1 MIYKL
6 FKNPL
11 LWIFLLA
18 LFLRL
23 YKLAEFPV
31 GLHVDEIK
39 AGWNALSIIE
49 TGRDDHGGL
58 LSLYYDS
65 FGDYRPTGIL
75 YITIPSV
82 LLFGRD
88 EFAIRFPSAL
98 FGALS
103 VIPIYLITNILTKKK
118 KVVWNFEFGH
128 FAAFLMAANLWHI
141 ETSRATSEVVIS
153 TFFALCSIYYLI
165 IYIQAGKARSVIF
178 SLGTLIISYL
188 LYHSIRV
195 LMPFFFLTVVFF
207 YRQEIQKKITKKLV
221 ILALIFTFLLSL
233 FLGIGKESRQ
243 RLSQVS
249 VLKDVDIG
257 YEIERLAKE
266 NIGRNYPTRV
276 YDNKYFVY
284 LKHIFFEYS
293 RYFDANFLIG
303 SGAKPYRYSTPGA
316 GLLTYFELLVFAFGI
331 VQIIRKKFS
340 PLPLIF
346 LFIAPIPAAITTED
360 APNLHRAFLMLPM
373 IMIIGAYGFGGILN
387 FSKKYKNILFL
398 ATLFLLL
405 LNFGFSMH
413 MYFKHSFSHRPFIKN
428 LAEDAPSYRNIG
440 AKEVALR
447 IDDLSQKYEK
457 IVITNFPDSP
467 LYWYAYLT
475 MKDPNVI
482 NRLNELYAGRS
493 SVYKNIVFSSDKC
506 VTDNEFMNQKG
517 ENILFIESG
526 VCAYQSKIDNG
537 DINAKIIERIYGPD
551 GSEIYAL
558 LERN

>member
-65 FGDYRPTGIL
+65 FGDYRPTGIF

-165 IYIQAGKARSVIF
+165 IYIQA
-178 SLGTLIISYL
+178 
-188 LYHSIRV
+188 
-195 LMPFFFLTVVFF
+195 
-207 YRQEIQKKITKKLV
+207 
-221 ILALIFTFLLSL
+221 
-233 FLGIGKESRQ
+233 
-243 RLSQVS
+243 
-249 VLKDVDIG
+249 
-257 YEIERLAKE
+257 
-266 NIGRNYPTRV
+266 
-276 YDNKYFVY
+276 
-284 LKHIFFEYS
+284 
-293 RYFDANFLIG
+293 
-303 SGAKPYRYSTPGA
+303 
-316 GLLTYFELLVFAFGI
+316 
-331 VQIIRKKFS
+331 
-340 PLPLIF
+340 
-346 LFIAPIPAAITTED
+346 
-360 APNLHRAFLMLPM
+360 
-373 IMIIGAYGFGGILN
+373 
-387 FSKKYKNILFL
+387 
-398 ATLFLLL
+398 
-405 LNFGFSMH
+405 
-413 MYFKHSFSHRPFIKN
+413 
-428 LAEDAPSYRNIG
+428 
-440 AKEVALR
+440 
-447 IDDLSQKYEK
+447 
-457 IVITNFPDSP
+457 
-467 LYWYAYLT
+467 
-475 MKDPNVI
+475 
-482 NRLNELYAGRS
+482 
-493 SVYKNIVFSSDKC
+493 
-506 VTDNEFMNQKG
+506 
-517 ENILFIESG
+517 
-526 VCAYQSKIDNG
+526 
-537 DINAKIIERIYGPD
+537 
-551 GSEIYAL
+551 
-558 LERN
+558 